1 MSPDRADEHDLRRRK
16 IFRIA
21 LAVALGL
28 TLAEAQE
35 EPFSFLAPMFA
46 FQLLMKMPRAP
57 SVGQSVGFVLVVMI
71 ASVVALSLANAL
83 ADRQLVYLI
92 VLALIFFGCFLL
104 QQLGKGGPLP
114 GLLLICNAAVPVL
127 AVVSPDLAQ
136 DFVLIMI
143 ASAGAAVLLAWLAY
157 AVLPDRGE
165 AGSAVGATLP
175 DDIVR
180 PAAPIRIAIACTAI
194 LMPAMAHYLAHD
206 SEVSVVVLITI
217 VSLLSQSAE
226 MRQRAAIGLLI
237 GNLIGG
243 VFASAAYYALV
254 IAPSLPLLF
263 MITLAAALLLTEAGT
278 RATPLAGIFAVA
290 MPTFLILLALGLT
303 PITEGSGAAFV
314 SRIIDVMLA
323 SLYAI
328 IGVIL
333 LLPDRPTVVN
343 RNAVA

>member
-1 MSPDRADEHDLRRRK
+1 MSPDRADEHDARKRK

-57 SVGQSVGFVLVVMI
+57 GIKQGVGFVLVVII
-71 ASVVALSLANAL
+71 ASVVALSLANSL
-83 ADRQLVYLI
+83 ADRPLVYLI
-92 VLALIFFGCFLL
+92 ILALIFFGCFLL
-104 QQLGKGGPLP
+104 QLMGKGGPLP

-127 AVVSPDLAQ
+127 AVVSGDLAR

-143 ASAGAAVLLAWLAY
+143 ASAGSAVLLAWLAY
-157 AVLPDRGE
+157 AALPDRHEGSIIA
-165 AGSAVGATLP
+165 AGSPNGTAPPPAP
-175 DDIVR
+175 VR
-180 PAAPIRIAIACTAI
+180 TAIACTAI

-226 MRQRAAIGLLI
+226 LRQRAAIGLLI

-263 MITLAAALLLTEAGT
+263 MITLAIGLLLTEAGT
-278 RATPLAGIFAVA
+278 RPIPLAGIFAVA

-303 PITEGSGAAFV
+303 PIAEGSGAAFV

-323 SLYAI
+323 SLYAV

-333 LLPDRPTVVN
+333 LLPDRPVPVDRT
-343 RNAVA
+343 ALA